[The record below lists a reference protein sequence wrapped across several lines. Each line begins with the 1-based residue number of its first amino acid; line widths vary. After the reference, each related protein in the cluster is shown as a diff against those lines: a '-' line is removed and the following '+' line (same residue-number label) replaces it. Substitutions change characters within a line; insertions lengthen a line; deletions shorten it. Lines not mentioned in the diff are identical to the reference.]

1 MNIHVH
7 VFGYIYIFFFIL
19 AGIYLRKGLLGHMVT
34 QCLTFEGTSKL
45 FSTMMYYFVFP

>member
-7 VFGYIYIFFFIL
+7 VCGYFFFFIL
-19 AGIYLRKGLLGHMVT
+19 ACINLRKGLLGHMVT

-45 FSTMMYYFVFP
+45 FSTMVYYFVFP

>member
-7 VFGYIYIFFFIL
+7 VCGYFFFFFIL
-19 AGIYLRKGLLGHMVT
+19 ACINLRKGLLGHMVT

-45 FSTMMYYFVFP
+45 FSTMVYYFVFP